1 MDPAGVIWAP
11 NRARVLFDS
20 RWPQMMRVAKGR
32 ISANGQS
39 ATLTGGRKPII
50 AYRPINCSA
59 AVTTEGRNGSTFTF
73 NFGIYN
79 PASGAYVDYWIYDRV
94 PPEKPTS
101 GVDLVLFDGAQNTT
115 FRADVTPMVIAPPG
129 LQPAGKV
136 YAIAPSVGPYW
147 REDVNIDINTE
158 GIPVTQRITAIGG
171 WRFDGGGFYIDPRPT
186 NDHFGLNSDG
196 AYDPS
201 LSYWVI
207 LDVTNH

>member
-1 MDPAGVIWAP
+1 MAVAGVIWAP
-11 NRARVLFDS
+11 DGRVLFDT
-20 RWPQMMRVAKGR
+20 RWPQMVLVAKGR
-32 ISANGQS
+32 ITASGQTAN
-39 ATLTGGRKPII
+39 LNGGRNPII
-50 AYRPINCSA
+50 AYRPVNCSA
-59 AVTTEGRNGSTFTF
+59 AVVTESRSGSNFGF

-79 PASGAYVDYWIYDRV
+79 PSTGYYVDYWIYDRV
-94 PPEKPTS
+94 PPQKPTS
-101 GVDLVLFDGAQNTT
+101 GVSLALFDESGNTT
-115 FRADVTPMVIAPPG
+115 FRADVTPMVVAPG
-129 LQPAGKV
+129 AVEPAGRT

-158 GIPVTQRITAIGG
+158 GIPVTQRLTEIGG
-171 WRFDGGGFYIDPRPT
+171 WRYGGGGFYIDPRPT

>member
-1 MDPAGVIWAP
+1 M
-11 NRARVLFDS
+11 VL
-20 RWPQMMRVAKGR
+20 VAKGR
-32 ISANGQS
+32 ITASGQTAN
-39 ATLTGGRKPII
+39 LNGGRNPII
-50 AYRPINCSA
+50 AYRPVNCSA
-59 AVTTEGRNGSTFTF
+59 AVVTESRSGSNFGF

-79 PASGAYVDYWIYDRV
+79 PSTGYYVDYWIYDRV
-94 PPEKPTS
+94 PPQKPTS
-101 GVDLVLFDGAQNTT
+101 GVSLALFDESGNTT
-115 FRADVTPMVIAPPG
+115 FRADVTPMVVAPNAVEPSG
-129 LQPAGKV
+129 RT

-158 GIPVTQRITAIGG
+158 GIPVTQRLTEIGG
-171 WRFDGGGFYIDPRPT
+171 WRYGGGGFYIDPRPT